1 MFVVLTLMA
10 FVLYAPAVVLPVLRE
25 HALVLVEERALRAD
39 VTRQTAEIENARKLI
54 DAFRGDPLVNERL
67 AQIDLKYQ
75 REGEEIVQVPLVD
88 LGVPTTTGPA
98 AATILDRDLEL
109 VPAGWPRWSREAE
122 SWARERGL
130 IRLYL
135 MPGVRVVL
143 LLMSAGLLVAA
154 FVLYPPR
161 GRAAPR
167 RAR

>member
-25 HALVLVEERALRAD
+25 HALVLVEERALRTE
-39 VTRQTAEIENARKLI
+39 VQRQTAQIENARKLI

-75 REGEEIVQVPLVD
+75 REGEEIVPVPLVD
-88 LGVPTTTGPA
+88 GGATALATSRA
-98 AATILDRDLEL
+98 AVADERGLALI
-109 VPAGWPRWSREAE
+109 PAGWPRWSREAE

-130 IRLYL
+130 IRLFL

-143 LLMSAGLLVAA
+143 LLMAGGLLVAA
-154 FVLYPPR
+154 FVLYPPK
-161 GRAAPR
+161 GSPRASKR
-167 RAR
+167 

>member
-1 MFVVLTLMA
+1 MFVVLTVMA

-25 HALVLVEERALRAD
+25 HALVLVEERALRAE
-39 VTRQTAEIENARKLI
+39 VQRQTAAIENARKLI

-109 VPAGWPRWSREAE
+109 VPVGWPRWSREAE

-154 FVLYPPR
+154 FVLYPPK
-161 GRAAPR
+161 GPR
-167 RAR
+167 RATEQ